1 MGHHAIILDPTQR
14 DARIPRPWL
23 AALPFL
29 GLATAS
35 VALDAAPELPWIV
48 GVAVAGLFLVA
59 AAARALQRYAELR
72 QLRAAADRLIRRD
85 DTRTQQSPFLGW
97 RAQELTKPSRRRTLA
112 SSLRHVVRELDAS
125 ALPGAS
131 PLNRRAARPYADR
144 LSELARAVE
153 DPDVRVSARGVL
165 LAESLLTDAAS
176 PLYDRQRAGQ
186 IGNALAQVER
196 ALLDT
201 GRAR

>member
-1 MGHHAIILDPTQR
+1 VGHHAVILDPTRR
-14 DARIPRPWL
+14 DARIPRPGL
-23 AALPFL
+23 AALPL
-29 GLATAS
+29 LALAAAS
-35 VALDAAPELPWIV
+35 MGLDAAPELPWTV

-97 RAQELTKPSRRRTLA
+97 RAEELTKPSRRRTLA
-112 SSLRHVVRELDAS
+112 RSLRHIVRELDAS

-131 PLNRRAARPYADR
+131 PLNRRAARPYVDK
-144 LSELARAVE
+144 LSELARLVE

-176 PLYDRQRAGQ
+176 PLYDRARAGQ
-186 IGNALAQVER
+186 LPSALTQVER
-196 ALLDT
+196 ALRET
-201 GRAR
+201 GRSH